1 MNEMRRMYSQGMTT
15 KEIAEHIGYS
25 ESYVRQII
33 RENRNIFPYRKRRIP
48 KEIKEECV
56 SLVLDK
62 DWSQEAA
69 SRKYG
74 VHVNTVGRWVSKE
87 LRRRIEERK
96 CLNQSG

>member
-1 MNEMRRMYSQGMTT
+1 MYSQGMTT
-15 KEIAEHIGYS
+15 KEIAERIGYS

-33 RENRNIFPYRKRRIP
+33 RKNRDMFPYRKRRIP
-48 KEIKEECV
+48 KEIREECV

-87 LRRRIEERK
+87 LRRRIGERK
-96 CLNQSG
+96 CPNQSG